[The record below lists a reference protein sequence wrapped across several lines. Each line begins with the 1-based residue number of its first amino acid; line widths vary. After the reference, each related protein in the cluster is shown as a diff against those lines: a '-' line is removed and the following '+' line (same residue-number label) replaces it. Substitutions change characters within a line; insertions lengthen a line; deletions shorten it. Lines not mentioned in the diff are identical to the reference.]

1 LARALL
7 VVRGDDLDEA
17 LELARVV
24 HSNVDTIRLPNRYRP
39 STSTYLTPKWVELVK
54 EKLENGTYDKVYI
67 YDILSPRHVSH
78 LMKELGVVV
87 EDRVMLI
94 LDVLA
99 EHAGSKE
106 AKIQIEMARL
116 RHQLP
121 LIRDWINRSKLGE
134 LPGFLGPGGYAVDAY
149 YTHVRRRISKL
160 RKELEK
166 IRRVKDS
173 ERIKREEKGLIHVA
187 IVGYTNAGKTTLF
200 NSLTGEKRATGPEL
214 LTTTSTKAK
223 MIPINGLMV
232 VLIDT
237 VGFIKD
243 IPPEIVEAFYA
254 TLKEISASSAV
265 ILLLDSSDE
274 EELFTMKL
282 RESLKILTKIGYVE
296 RPLLIAL
303 NKVDLVSA
311 DQVLKYRNKILAE
324 VNENAWRCKVVEI
337 SALMKTNLE
346 LLKNALIEL
355 IENQLL
361 PAPKGEGPLRQP
373 ATP

>member
-282 RESLKILTKIGYVE
+282 RESLKTLTKIGYVG

-324 VNENAWRCKVVEI
+324 VNENAWRCEVVEI

>member
-1 LARALL
+1 MTRALL
-7 VVRGDDLDEA
+7 VVREDDLGEA

-24 HSNVDTIRLPNRYRP
+24 HGSVDVIKLPSRYRP
-39 STSTYLTPKWVELVK
+39 SSSTYLTPKWVRLVK

-67 YDILSPRHVSH
+67 YDVLIPRQVSH
-78 LMKELGVVV
+78 LMRELGVLV
-87 EDRVMLI
+87 EDRVLLI

-149 YTHVRRRISKL
+149 YTHVRRRISRL
-160 RKELEK
+160 RRELEK
-166 IRRVKDS
+166 IRRIKDS
-173 ERIKREEKGLIHVA
+173 ERAKREERGLIHVA

-200 NSLTGEKRATGPEL
+200 NSLTGERRATGPEL

-223 MIPINGLMV
+223 MVPINGLRAV
-232 VLIDT
+232 FIDT
-237 VGFIKD
+237 IGFIRD

-254 TLKEISASSAV
+254 TLKEISTSSAV
-265 ILLLDSSDE
+265 ILLLDSSDS
-274 EELFTMKL
+274 EELFSMKL
-282 RESLKILTKIGYVE
+282 VESLKILTKIGYVG

-303 NKVDLVSA
+303 NKTDLVSE
-311 DQVLKYRNKILAE
+311 DQVLRYKSKVLAE
-324 VNENAWRCKVVEI
+324 VDGNMWRYKVVEI
-337 SALMKTNLE
+337 SALMRTNLE
-346 LLKNALIEL
+346 LLKKALIEL
-355 IENQLL
+355 LESSSVHRVR
-361 PAPKGEGPLRQP
+361 PYDTASTSSKS
-373 ATP
+373 

>member
-1 LARALL
+1 MTRALL
-7 VVRGDDLDEA
+7 VVREDDLDEA
-17 LELARVV
+17 LELTRILHDSVDVV
-24 HSNVDTIRLPNRYRP
+24 KLPNRFKP
-39 STSTYLTPKWVELVK
+39 STSTYLTPKWVELIK

-67 YDILSPRHVSH
+67 YDVLIPRHVSY
-78 LMKELGVVV
+78 LMKELGVAV
-87 EDRVMLI
+87 EDRVMLL

-149 YTHVRRRISKL
+149 YTHVRRRISRL
-160 RKELEK
+160 RRELEK
-166 IRRVKDS
+166 IRKIKDS
-173 ERIKREEKGLIHVA
+173 ERARREEKGLIHVA

-223 MIPINGLMV
+223 MVPINGLKV
-232 VLIDT
+232 VFIDT
-237 VGFIKD
+237 IGFIKD

-254 TLKEISASSAV
+254 TLKEISTSSAV
-265 ILLLDSSDE
+265 ILLLDSSDR
-274 EELFTMKL
+274 EELFEMKL
-282 RESLKILTKIGYVE
+282 IESLKILTKIGYVG

-303 NKVDLVSA
+303 NKTDLVSE
-311 DQVLKYRNKILAE
+311 DQVLKYRNKVLAK
-324 VNENAWRCKVVEI
+324 VDENLWRHRVVEI
-337 SALMKTNLE
+337 SALRRTNLE
-346 LLKNALIEL
+346 LLKKALIEL
-355 IENQLL
+355 LEDSNINRMK
-361 PAPKGEGPLRQP
+361 PYDVTITSSKS
-373 ATP
+373 